1 MLHHKSS
8 CNIYQPTDGEHIG
21 KRALYNAGPK
31 SPHAVAVRL
40 YRKIHYSAP
49 DFEARVVESS
59 NFTMATEVANY
70 RLAMAVDVL

>member
-1 MLHHKSS
+1 MV
-8 CNIYQPTDGEHIG
+8 EHIG
-21 KRALYNAGPK
+21 KRALYNAGPQ
-31 SPHAVAVRL
+31 SPHAIAVIL
-40 YRKIHYSAP
+40 QIHYNAP

>member
-1 MLHHKSS
+1 MVNTLESARFTT
-8 CNIYQPTDGEHIG
+8 PV
-21 KRALYNAGPK
+21 P
-31 SPHAVAVRL
+31 SPHMPLLL
-40 YRKIHYSAP
+40 YRKIHYSAQ